1 MKREKISY
9 LKLFLQFLKTGS
21 ISFGGYMM
29 LIAMAQYEFSKRR
42 KYIKKSQ
49 VLDAI
54 TLASFLPGPMAIN
67 VSTYLGF
74 LMKGWKGA
82 ILAFIAVLIPS
93 FIIMVLFTELY
104 FNSKNLPGFQSFF
117 SGVLPVVSA
126 VIISVAYD
134 ISSKVNKHFFSYL
147 LTFLSFILAIVLKG
161 YLSII
166 VPLLLC
172 GLFNVLYY
180 KKEIFSSII
189 KKPTKQYIIRFEGI
203 IVAGIILTLFYL
215 FINNISYNSIN
226 VDLIRVFSNI
236 SLTLFGGGYVFIPVL
251 DKIIVNEIGWLDS
264 QQFIDCIAMG
274 QITPGPILI
283 SATFVGYKMNG
294 IVGAICATLSIFAPS
309 SIIIIFISR
318 FFLYF
323 KNNMFAKKIIQGIK
337 IGIVGLIVYSAIV
350 VILNKENIDSYT
362 ITSFILSVT
371 LLIKTK
377 THPIILILLSG
388 FIGYYLHI

>member
-1 MKREKISY
+1 MKKISY
-9 LKLFLQFLKTGS
+9 LRLFLQFLKTGS

-29 LIAMAQYEFSKRR
+29 LIAMVQYEFSKRR
-42 KYIKKSQ
+42 KFIKKSQ

-74 LMKGWKGA
+74 IMKGWRGA
-82 ILAFIAVLIPS
+82 ILAFIAVLTPS
-93 FIIMVLFTELY
+93 FIIMIIFTELY
-104 FNSKNLPGFQSFF
+104 FSSKNLPGFQSFF

-134 ISSKVNKHFFSYL
+134 ISSKVNKSYFSYL
-147 LTFLSFILAIVLKG
+147 IVALSFFLAVILKG
-161 YLSII
+161 YLAII
-166 VPLLLC
+166 VPLLLS
-172 GLFNVLYY
+172 GLLNVLYF
-180 KKEIFSSII
+180 KKKIFSSII
-189 KKPTKQYIIRFEGI
+189 KRPKKQYIIRFEGI
-203 IVAGIILTLFYL
+203 IVAGIILTLFYI
-215 FINNISYNSIN
+215 FINNVTYDSIN
-226 VDLIRVFSNI
+226 FDLVRVFSNI

-251 DKIIVNEIGWLDS
+251 DKIIVNEIGWLNS

-294 IVGAICATLSIFAPS
+294 ITGALLATFSIFAPS
-309 SIIIIFISR
+309 SVIIIFISR

-337 IGIVGLIVYSAIV
+337 KGIVGLILYSAIIV
-350 VILNKENIDSYT
+350 LLNKGSIDVFT
-362 ITSFILSVT
+362 VIVFISSIMI
-371 LLIKTK
+371 LIKTK
-377 THPIILILLSG
+377 VHPVILILLSG
-388 FIGYYLHI
+388 LAGYFFKI

>member
-1 MKREKISY
+1 MKKISY
-9 LKLFLQFLKTGS
+9 LRLFLQFLKTGS

-29 LIAMAQYEFSKRR
+29 LIAMVQYEFSKRR
-42 KYIKKSQ
+42 KFIKKSQ

-74 LMKGWKGA
+74 IMKGWRGA
-82 ILAFIAVLIPS
+82 ILAFIAVLTPS
-93 FIIMVLFTELY
+93 FIIMIIFTELY
-104 FNSKNLPGFQSFF
+104 FSSKNLPGFQSFF

-134 ISSKVNKHFFSYL
+134 ISSKVNKSFFSYL
-147 LTFLSFILAIVLKG
+147 IVALSFFLAIILKG
-161 YLSII
+161 YLAII
-166 VPLLLC
+166 VPLLLS
-172 GLFNVLYY
+172 GLLNVLYF
-180 KKEIFSSII
+180 KKKIFSSII
-189 KKPTKQYIIRFEGI
+189 KRPKKQYIIRFEGI
-203 IVAGIILTLFYL
+203 IVAGIILTLFYI
-215 FINNISYNSIN
+215 FINNVTYDSIN
-226 VDLIRVFSNI
+226 FDLVRVFSNI

-251 DKIIVNEIGWLDS
+251 DKIIVNEIGWLNS

-294 IVGAICATLSIFAPS
+294 ITGALLATFSIFAPS
-309 SIIIIFISR
+309 SVIIIFISR

-337 IGIVGLIVYSAIV
+337 KGIVGLILYSAIIV
-350 VILNKENIDSYT
+350 LLNKGSIDVFT
-362 ITSFILSVT
+362 VIVFISSIII
-371 LLIKTK
+371 LIKTK
-377 THPIILILLSG
+377 VHPVILILLSG
-388 FIGYYLHI
+388 LAGYFFKI

>member
-9 LKLFLQFLKTGS
+9 LKLFVQFLKTGS

-82 ILAFIAVLIPS
+82 VLAFIAVLLPS
-93 FIIMVLFTELY
+93 FIIMILFTELY
-104 FNSKNLPGFQSFF
+104 FSSKNLPGFQSFF
-117 SGVLPVVSA
+117 TGVLPVVSA

-134 ISSKVNKHFFSYL
+134 ISSKVNKHLFSYL
-147 LTFLSFILAIVLKG
+147 LTFLSFILAVILKG
-161 YLSII
+161 YLAII

-172 GLFNVLYY
+172 GLFNVLYH
-180 KKEIFSSII
+180 KQEIFSSII

-294 IVGAICATLSIFAPS
+294 LVGAFFATLSIFAPS

-337 IGIVGLIVYSAIV
+337 IGIVGLIAYSAIV
-350 VILNKENIDSYT
+350 VILNKGTIDNYT
-362 ITSFILSVT
+362 ITSFILSLI

-377 THPIILILLSG
+377 IHPIILILLSG

>member
-1 MKREKISY
+1 MKKISY
-9 LKLFLQFLKTGS
+9 LRLFLQFLKTGS

-29 LIAMAQYEFSKRR
+29 LIAMVQYEFSKRR
-42 KYIKKSQ
+42 KFIKKSQ

-74 LMKGWKGA
+74 IMKGWRGA
-82 ILAFIAVLIPS
+82 ILAFIAVLTPS
-93 FIIMVLFTELY
+93 FIIMIIFTELY
-104 FNSKNLPGFQSFF
+104 FSSKNLPGFQSFF

-134 ISSKVNKHFFSYL
+134 ISIKVNKSYFSYL
-147 LTFLSFILAIVLKG
+147 IVALSFFLAVILKG
-161 YLSII
+161 YLAII
-166 VPLLLC
+166 VPLLLS
-172 GLFNVLYY
+172 GLLNVLYF
-180 KKEIFSSII
+180 KKKIFSSII
-189 KKPTKQYIIRFEGI
+189 KRPKKQYIIRFEGI
-203 IVAGIILTLFYL
+203 IVAGIILTLFYI
-215 FINNISYNSIN
+215 FINNVSYDSIN
-226 VDLIRVFSNI
+226 LELVRVFSNI

-251 DKIIVNEIGWLDS
+251 DKIIVNEIGWLNS

-294 IVGAICATLSIFAPS
+294 ITGALLATFSIFAPS
-309 SIIIIFISR
+309 SVIIIFISR

-337 IGIVGLIVYSAIV
+337 KGIVGLILYSAIIV
-350 VILNKENIDSYT
+350 LLNKGSIDVFT
-362 ITSFILSVT
+362 VIVFISSIMI
-371 LLIKTK
+371 LIKTK
-377 THPIILILLSG
+377 VHPVILILLSG
-388 FIGYYLHI
+388 LAGYFLKI

>member
-1 MKREKISY
+1 MKKISY
-9 LKLFLQFLKTGS
+9 LRLFLQFLKTGS

-29 LIAMAQYEFSKRR
+29 LIAMVQYEFSKRR
-42 KYIKKSQ
+42 KFIKKSQ

-74 LMKGWKGA
+74 IMKGWRGA
-82 ILAFIAVLIPS
+82 ILAFIAVLTPS
-93 FIIMVLFTELY
+93 FIIMIIFTELY
-104 FNSKNLPGFQSFF
+104 FSSKNLPGFQSFF

-134 ISSKVNKHFFSYL
+134 ISSKVNKSYFSY
-147 LTFLSFILAIVLKG
+147 FIVALSFFLAVILKG
-161 YLSII
+161 YLAII
-166 VPLLLC
+166 VPLLLS
-172 GLFNVLYY
+172 GLLNVLYF
-180 KKEIFSSII
+180 KKKIFSSII
-189 KKPTKQYIIRFEGI
+189 KRPKKQYIIRFEGI
-203 IVAGIILTLFYL
+203 IVAGIILTLFYI
-215 FINNISYNSIN
+215 FINNVTYDSIN
-226 VDLIRVFSNI
+226 FDLVRVFSNI

-251 DKIIVNEIGWLDS
+251 DKIIVNEIGWLNS

-294 IVGAICATLSIFAPS
+294 ITGALLATFSIFAPS
-309 SIIIIFISR
+309 SVIIIFISR

-337 IGIVGLIVYSAIV
+337 KGIVGLILYSAIIV
-350 VILNKENIDSYT
+350 LLNKGSIDVFT
-362 ITSFILSVT
+362 VIVFISSIII
-371 LLIKTK
+371 LIKTK
-377 THPIILILLSG
+377 VHPVILILLSG
-388 FIGYYLHI
+388 LAGYFFKI

>member
-1 MKREKISY
+1 MKKISY
-9 LKLFLQFLKTGS
+9 LRLFLQFLKTGS

-29 LIAMAQYEFSKRR
+29 LIAMVQYEFSKRR
-42 KYIKKSQ
+42 KFIKKSQ

-74 LMKGWKGA
+74 IMKGWRGA
-82 ILAFIAVLIPS
+82 ILAFIAVLMPS
-93 FIIMVLFTELY
+93 FIIMIIFTELY
-104 FNSKNLPGFQSFF
+104 FSSKNLPGFQSFF

-134 ISSKVNKHFFSYL
+134 ISSKVNKSYFSYL
-147 LTFLSFILAIVLKG
+147 IVALSFFLAVILKG
-161 YLSII
+161 YLAII
-166 VPLLLC
+166 VPLLLS
-172 GLFNVLYY
+172 GLLNILYF
-180 KKEIFSSII
+180 KKKIFSSII
-189 KKPTKQYIIRFEGI
+189 KRPEKQYIIRFEGI
-203 IVAGIILTLFYL
+203 IVAGIILTLFYI
-215 FINNISYNSIN
+215 FINNVSYDSIN
-226 VDLIRVFSNI
+226 LDLVRVFSNI

-251 DKIIVNEIGWLDS
+251 DKIIVNEIGWLNS

-294 IVGAICATLSIFAPS
+294 IIGALLATFSIFAPS
-309 SIIIIFISR
+309 SVIIIFISR

-337 IGIVGLIVYSAIV
+337 IGIVGLILYSAIIV
-350 VILNKENIDSYT
+350 LLNKGNIDVFT
-362 ITSFILSVT
+362 VIVFISSIII
-371 LLIKTK
+371 LIKTK
-377 THPIILILLSG
+377 VHPVILILLSG
-388 FIGYYLHI
+388 LAGYFLKI

>member
-1 MKREKISY
+1 MKKISY
-9 LKLFLQFLKTGS
+9 LRLFLQFLKTGS

-29 LIAMAQYEFSKRR
+29 LIAMVQYEFSKRR
-42 KYIKKSQ
+42 KFIKKSQ

-74 LMKGWKGA
+74 IMKGWRGA
-82 ILAFIAVLIPS
+82 ILAFIAVLTPS
-93 FIIMVLFTELY
+93 FIIMIIFTELY
-104 FNSKNLPGFQSFF
+104 FSSKNLPGFQSFF

-134 ISSKVNKHFFSYL
+134 ISTKVNKSYFSYL
-147 LTFLSFILAIVLKG
+147 IVALSFFLAVILKG
-161 YLSII
+161 YLAII
-166 VPLLLC
+166 VPLLLS
-172 GLFNVLYY
+172 GLLNVLYF
-180 KKEIFSSII
+180 KKKIFSSII
-189 KKPTKQYIIRFEGI
+189 KRPKKQYIIRFEGI
-203 IVAGIILTLFYL
+203 IVAGIILTLFYI
-215 FINNISYNSIN
+215 FINNVSYDSIN
-226 VDLIRVFSNI
+226 FDLVRVFSNI

-251 DKIIVNEIGWLDS
+251 DKIIVNEIGWLNS

-294 IVGAICATLSIFAPS
+294 IIGALLATFSIFAPS
-309 SIIIIFISR
+309 SVIIIFISR

-337 IGIVGLIVYSAIV
+337 KGIVGLILYSAIIV
-350 VILNKENIDSYT
+350 LLNKGSIDVFT
-362 ITSFILSVT
+362 VMVFISSIMI
-371 LLIKTK
+371 LIKTK
-377 THPIILILLSG
+377 VHPVILILLSG
-388 FIGYYLHI
+388 LAGYFLKI

>member
-1 MKREKISY
+1 MKKISY
-9 LKLFLQFLKTGS
+9 LRLFLQFLKTGS

-29 LIAMAQYEFSKRR
+29 LIAMVQYEFSKRR
-42 KYIKKSQ
+42 KFIKKSQ

-74 LMKGWKGA
+74 IMKGWRGA
-82 ILAFIAVLIPS
+82 ILAFIAVLTPS
-93 FIIMVLFTELY
+93 FIIMIIFTELY
-104 FNSKNLPGFQSFF
+104 FSSKNLPGFQSFF

-134 ISSKVNKHFFSYL
+134 ISSKVNKSYFSYL
-147 LTFLSFILAIVLKG
+147 IVTLSFFLAVILKG
-161 YLSII
+161 YLAII
-166 VPLLLC
+166 VPLLLS
-172 GLFNVLYY
+172 GLLNILYF
-180 KKEIFSSII
+180 KKKIFSSII
-189 KKPTKQYIIRFEGI
+189 KRPKKQYIIRFEGI
-203 IVAGIILTLFYL
+203 IVAGIILTLFYI
-215 FINNISYNSIN
+215 FINNVTYDSIN
-226 VDLIRVFSNI
+226 FDLVRVFSNI

-251 DKIIVNEIGWLDS
+251 DKIIVNEIGWLNS

-294 IVGAICATLSIFAPS
+294 ITGALLATFSIFAPS
-309 SIIIIFISR
+309 SVIIIFISR

-337 IGIVGLIVYSAIV
+337 KGIVGLILYSAIIV
-350 VILNKENIDSYT
+350 LLNKGSIDVFT
-362 ITSFILSVT
+362 VIVFISSIMI
-371 LLIKTK
+371 LIKTK
-377 THPIILILLSG
+377 VHPVILILLSG
-388 FIGYYLHI
+388 LAGYFFKI

>member
-1 MKREKISY
+1 MKKISY
-9 LKLFLQFLKTGS
+9 LRLFLQFLKTGS

-29 LIAMAQYEFSKRR
+29 LIAMVQYEFSKRR
-42 KYIKKSQ
+42 KFIKKSQ

-74 LMKGWKGA
+74 IMKGWRGA
-82 ILAFIAVLIPS
+82 ILAFIAVLTPS
-93 FIIMVLFTELY
+93 FIIMIIFTELY
-104 FNSKNLPGFQSFF
+104 FSSKNLPGFQSFF

-134 ISSKVNKHFFSYL
+134 ISSKVNKSYFSYL
-147 LTFLSFILAIVLKG
+147 IVALSFFLAVILKG
-161 YLSII
+161 YLAII
-166 VPLLLC
+166 VPLLLS
-172 GLFNVLYY
+172 GLLNVLYF
-180 KKEIFSSII
+180 KKKIFSSII
-189 KKPTKQYIIRFEGI
+189 KRPKKQYIIRFEGI
-203 IVAGIILTLFYL
+203 IVAGIILTLFYI
-215 FINNISYNSIN
+215 FINNVTYDSIN
-226 VDLIRVFSNI
+226 FDLIRVFSNI

-251 DKIIVNEIGWLDS
+251 DKIIVNEIGWLNS

-294 IVGAICATLSIFAPS
+294 ITGALLATFSIFAPS
-309 SIIIIFISR
+309 SVIIIFISR

-337 IGIVGLIVYSAIV
+337 KGIVGLILYSAIIV
-350 VILNKENIDSYT
+350 LLNKGSIDVFT
-362 ITSFILSVT
+362 VIVFISSILI
-371 LLIKTK
+371 LIKTK
-377 THPIILILLSG
+377 VHPVILILLSVLA
-388 FIGYYLHI
+388 GYFLKI

>member
-1 MKREKISY
+1 MKKISY
-9 LKLFLQFLKTGS
+9 LRLFLQFLKTGT

-29 LIAMAQYEFSKRR
+29 LIAMVQYEFSKRR
-42 KYIKKSQ
+42 KFIKKSQ

-74 LMKGWKGA
+74 IMKGWRGA
-82 ILAFIAVLIPS
+82 ILAFIAVLTPS
-93 FIIMVLFTELY
+93 FIIMIIFTELY
-104 FNSKNLPGFQSFF
+104 FSSKNLPGFQSFF

-134 ISSKVNKHFFSYL
+134 MSSKVNKSYFSYL
-147 LTFLSFILAIVLKG
+147 IVALSFFLAIVLTG
-161 YLSII
+161 YLAII
-166 VPLLLC
+166 VPLLLS
-172 GLFNVLYY
+172 GLLNILYF
-180 KKEIFSSII
+180 KKKIFSSII
-189 KKPTKQYIIRFEGI
+189 KRPKKQYIIRFEGI
-203 IVAGIILTLFYL
+203 IVAGIILTLFYI
-215 FINNISYNSIN
+215 FINNLNYDSIN
-226 VDLIRVFSNI
+226 LDLIRVFSNI

-251 DKIIVNEIGWLDS
+251 DKIIVNEIGWLNS

-294 IVGAICATLSIFAPS
+294 IIGALFATFSIFAPS
-309 SIIIIFISR
+309 SVIIIFISR

-337 IGIVGLIVYSAIV
+337 IGIVGLIFYSAIIV
-350 VILNKENIDSYT
+350 LLNKETIDIFT
-362 ITSFILSVT
+362 IIVFFSSIII
-371 LLIKTK
+371 LIKTK
-377 THPIILILLSG
+377 IHPVVLIVISG
-388 FIGYYLHI
+388 LTGYFLKI

>member
-1 MKREKISY
+1 MKKISY
-9 LKLFLQFLKTGS
+9 LRLFLQFLKTGT

-29 LIAMAQYEFSKRR
+29 LIAMVQYEFSKRR
-42 KYIKKSQ
+42 KFIKKSQ

-74 LMKGWKGA
+74 IMKGWRGA
-82 ILAFIAVLIPS
+82 ILAFIAVLTPS
-93 FIIMVLFTELY
+93 FIIMIIFTELY
-104 FNSKNLPGFQSFF
+104 FSSKNLPGFQSFF

-134 ISSKVNKHFFSYL
+134 MSSKVNKSYFSYL
-147 LTFLSFILAIVLKG
+147 IVALSFFLAIILKG
-161 YLSII
+161 YLAII
-166 VPLLLC
+166 VPLLLS
-172 GLFNVLYY
+172 GLLNVLYF
-180 KKEIFSSII
+180 KKKIFSSII
-189 KKPTKQYIIRFEGI
+189 KRPKKQYIIRFEGI
-203 IVAGIILTLFYL
+203 IVAGIILTLFYI
-215 FINNISYNSIN
+215 FINNLNYDSIN
-226 VDLIRVFSNI
+226 LDLIRVFSNI

-251 DKIIVNEIGWLDS
+251 DKIIVNEIGWLNS

-294 IVGAICATLSIFAPS
+294 IIGALFATFSIFAPS
-309 SIIIIFISR
+309 SVIIIFISR

-337 IGIVGLIVYSAIV
+337 IGIVGLIFYSAIIV
-350 VILNKENIDSYT
+350 LLNKETIDIFT
-362 ITSFILSVT
+362 IIVFFSSIII
-371 LLIKTK
+371 LIKTNI
-377 THPIILILLSG
+377 HPVVLIVISG
-388 FIGYYLHI
+388 LTGYFLKI

>member
-1 MKREKISY
+1 MKKISY
-9 LKLFLQFLKTGS
+9 LRLFLQFLKTGS

-29 LIAMAQYEFSKRR
+29 LIAMVQYEFSKRR
-42 KYIKKSQ
+42 KFIKKSQ

-74 LMKGWKGA
+74 IMKGWRGA
-82 ILAFIAVLIPS
+82 ILAFIAVLTPS
-93 FIIMVLFTELY
+93 FIIMIIFTELY
-104 FNSKNLPGFQSFF
+104 FSSKNLPGFQSFF

-134 ISSKVNKHFFSYL
+134 ISSKVNKSYFSYL
-147 LTFLSFILAIVLKG
+147 IVALSFFLAVILKG
-161 YLSII
+161 YLAII
-166 VPLLLC
+166 VPLLLS
-172 GLFNVLYY
+172 GLLNVLYF
-180 KKEIFSSII
+180 KKRIFSSII
-189 KKPTKQYIIRFEGI
+189 KRPKKQYIIRFEGI
-203 IVAGIILTLFYL
+203 IVAGIILTLFYI
-215 FINNISYNSIN
+215 FINNVTYDSIN
-226 VDLIRVFSNI
+226 FDLIRVFSNI

-251 DKIIVNEIGWLDS
+251 DKIIVNEIGWLNS

-294 IVGAICATLSIFAPS
+294 ITGALLATFSIFAPS
-309 SIIIIFISR
+309 SVIIIFISR

-337 IGIVGLIVYSAIV
+337 KGIVGLILYSAIIV
-350 VILNKENIDSYT
+350 LLNKGSIDVFT
-362 ITSFILSVT
+362 VIVFISSIMI
-371 LLIKTK
+371 LIKTK
-377 THPIILILLSG
+377 VHPVILILLSG
-388 FIGYYLHI
+388 LAGYFFKI

>member
-1 MKREKISY
+1 MKKISY
-9 LKLFLQFLKTGS
+9 LRLFLQFLKTGS

-29 LIAMAQYEFSKRR
+29 LIAMVQYEFSKRR
-42 KYIKKSQ
+42 KFIKKSQ

-74 LMKGWKGA
+74 IMKGWRGA
-82 ILAFIAVLIPS
+82 ILAFIAVLTPS
-93 FIIMVLFTELY
+93 FIIMIIFTELY
-104 FNSKNLPGFQSFF
+104 FSSKNLPGFQSFF

-134 ISSKVNKHFFSYL
+134 ISSKVNKSYFSYL
-147 LTFLSFILAIVLKG
+147 IVALSFFLAVILKG
-161 YLSII
+161 YLAII
-166 VPLLLC
+166 VPLLLS
-172 GLFNVLYY
+172 GLLNVLYF
-180 KKEIFSSII
+180 KKKIFSSII
-189 KKPTKQYIIRFEGI
+189 KRPKKQYIIRFEGI
-203 IVAGIILTLFYL
+203 IVAGIILTLFYI
-215 FINNISYNSIN
+215 FINNVSYDSIN
-226 VDLIRVFSNI
+226 LELVRVFSNI

-251 DKIIVNEIGWLDS
+251 DKIIVNEIGWLNS

-294 IVGAICATLSIFAPS
+294 ITGALLATFSIFAPS
-309 SIIIIFISR
+309 SVIIIFISR

-337 IGIVGLIVYSAIV
+337 KGIVGLILYSAIIV
-350 VILNKENIDSYT
+350 LLNKGSIDVFT
-362 ITSFILSVT
+362 VIVFIFSIMI
-371 LLIKTK
+371 LIKTK
-377 THPIILILLSG
+377 VHPVILILLSG
-388 FIGYYLHI
+388 LAGYFFKI

>member
-1 MKREKISY
+1 
-9 LKLFLQFLKTGS
+9 
-21 ISFGGYMM
+21 MM

-82 ILAFIAVLIPS
+82 VLAFIAVLLPS
-93 FIIMVLFTELY
+93 FIIMILFTELY
-104 FNSKNLPGFQSFF
+104 FSSKNLPGFQSFF
-117 SGVLPVVSA
+117 TGVLPVVSA

-134 ISSKVNKHFFSYL
+134 ISSKVNKHLFSYL
-147 LTFLSFILAIVLKG
+147 LTFLSFILAVILKG
-161 YLSII
+161 YLAII

-172 GLFNVLYY
+172 GLFNVLYH
-180 KKEIFSSII
+180 KQEIFSSII
-189 KKPTKQYIIRFEGI
+189 KKPKKHYIIRFEGI
-203 IVAGIILTLFYL
+203 IIAGIVLTLFYL
-215 FINNISYNSIN
+215 LINNISYNSIN
-226 VDLIRVFSNI
+226 LDLIRVFSNI

-294 IVGAICATLSIFAPS
+294 LVGAFFATLSIFAPS

-337 IGIVGLIVYSAIV
+337 IGIVGLIAYSAIV
-350 VILNKENIDSYT
+350 VILNKGTIDNYT
-362 ITSFILSVT
+362 ITSFILSLI

>member
-1 MKREKISY
+1 MKKIRY
-9 LKLFLQFLKTGS
+9 LRLFLQFLKTGS

-29 LIAMAQYEFSKRR
+29 LIAMVQYEFSKRR
-42 KYIKKSQ
+42 KFIKKSQ

-74 LMKGWKGA
+74 IMKGWRGA
-82 ILAFIAVLIPS
+82 ILAFIAVLTPS
-93 FIIMVLFTELY
+93 FIIMIIFTELY
-104 FNSKNLPGFQSFF
+104 FSSKNLPGFQSFF

-134 ISSKVNKHFFSYL
+134 ISSKVNKSFFSYL
-147 LTFLSFILAIVLKG
+147 IVALSFFLAIILKG
-161 YLSII
+161 YLAII
-166 VPLLLC
+166 VPLLLS
-172 GLFNVLYY
+172 GLLNVLYF
-180 KKEIFSSII
+180 KKKIFSSII
-189 KKPTKQYIIRFEGI
+189 KRPKKQYIIRFEGI
-203 IVAGIILTLFYL
+203 IVAGIILTLFYI
-215 FINNISYNSIN
+215 FINNVTYDSIN
-226 VDLIRVFSNI
+226 FDLVRVFSNI

-251 DKIIVNEIGWLDS
+251 DKIIVNEIGWLNS

-294 IVGAICATLSIFAPS
+294 ITGALLATFSIFAPS
-309 SIIIIFISR
+309 SVIIIFISR

-337 IGIVGLIVYSAIV
+337 KGIVGLILYSAIIV
-350 VILNKENIDSYT
+350 LLNKGSIDVFT
-362 ITSFILSVT
+362 VIVFISSIMI
-371 LLIKTK
+371 LIKTK
-377 THPIILILLSG
+377 VHPVILILLSG
-388 FIGYYLHI
+388 LAGYFFKI

>member
-1 MKREKISY
+1 MKKISY
-9 LKLFLQFLKTGS
+9 LRLFLQFLKTGS

-29 LIAMAQYEFSKRR
+29 LIAMVQYEFSKEE
-42 KYIKKSQ
+42 KFIKKSQ

-74 LMKGWKGA
+74 IMKGWRGA
-82 ILAFIAVLIPS
+82 ILAFIAVLTPS
-93 FIIMVLFTELY
+93 FIIMIIFTELY
-104 FNSKNLPGFQSFF
+104 FSSKNLPGFQSFF

-134 ISSKVNKHFFSYL
+134 ISSKVNKSYFSYL
-147 LTFLSFILAIVLKG
+147 IVTLSFFLAVILKG
-161 YLSII
+161 YLAII
-166 VPLLLC
+166 VPLLLS
-172 GLFNVLYY
+172 GLLNVLYF
-180 KKEIFSSII
+180 KKKIFSSII
-189 KKPTKQYIIRFEGI
+189 KRPKKQYIIRFEGI
-203 IVAGIILTLFYL
+203 IVAGIILTLFYI
-215 FINNISYNSIN
+215 FINNVTYDSIN
-226 VDLIRVFSNI
+226 LELVRVFSNI

-251 DKIIVNEIGWLDS
+251 DKIIVNEIGWLNS

-294 IVGAICATLSIFAPS
+294 ITGALLATFSIFAPS
-309 SIIIIFISR
+309 SVIIIFISR

-337 IGIVGLIVYSAIV
+337 KGIVGLILYSAIIV
-350 VILNKENIDSYT
+350 LLNKGSIDVFT
-362 ITSFILSVT
+362 VIVFISSIMI
-371 LLIKTK
+371 LIKTK
-377 THPIILILLSG
+377 VHPVILILLSG
-388 FIGYYLHI
+388 LAGYFFKI

>member
-1 MKREKISY
+1 MKKISY
-9 LKLFLQFLKTGS
+9 LRLFLQFLKTGT

-29 LIAMAQYEFSKRR
+29 LIAMVQYEFSKRR
-42 KYIKKSQ
+42 KFIKKSQ

-74 LMKGWKGA
+74 IMKGWRGA
-82 ILAFIAVLIPS
+82 ILAFIAVLTPS
-93 FIIMVLFTELY
+93 FIIMIIFTELY
-104 FNSKNLPGFQSFF
+104 FSSKNLPGFQSFF

-134 ISSKVNKHFFSYL
+134 MSSKVNKSYFSYL
-147 LTFLSFILAIVLKG
+147 IVALSFFLAVILTG
-161 YLSII
+161 YLAII
-166 VPLLLC
+166 VPLLLS
-172 GLFNVLYY
+172 GLLNILYF
-180 KKEIFSSII
+180 KKKIFSSII
-189 KKPTKQYIIRFEGI
+189 KRPKKQYIIRFEGI
-203 IVAGIILTLFYL
+203 IVAGIILTLFYI
-215 FINNISYNSIN
+215 FINNLNYDSIN
-226 VDLIRVFSNI
+226 LDLIRVFSNI

-251 DKIIVNEIGWLDS
+251 DKIIVNEIGWLNS

-294 IVGAICATLSIFAPS
+294 IIGALFATFSIFAPS
-309 SIIIIFISR
+309 SVIIIFISR

-337 IGIVGLIVYSAIV
+337 IGIVGLIFYSAIIV
-350 VILNKENIDSYT
+350 LLNKETIDIFT
-362 ITSFILSVT
+362 IIVFFSSIII
-371 LLIKTK
+371 LIKTK
-377 THPIILILLSG
+377 IHPVVLIVISG
-388 FIGYYLHI
+388 LTGYFLKI

>member
-1 MKREKISY
+1 MKKISY
-9 LKLFLQFLKTGS
+9 LRLFLQFLKTGS

-29 LIAMAQYEFSKRR
+29 LIAMVQYEFSKRR
-42 KYIKKSQ
+42 KFIKKSQ

-74 LMKGWKGA
+74 IMKGWRGA
-82 ILAFIAVLIPS
+82 ILAFIAVLTPS
-93 FIIMVLFTELY
+93 FIIMIIFTELY
-104 FNSKNLPGFQSFF
+104 FSSKNLPGFQSFF

-134 ISSKVNKHFFSYL
+134 ISTKVNKSYFSYL
-147 LTFLSFILAIVLKG
+147 IVALSFFLAVILKG
-161 YLSII
+161 YLAII
-166 VPLLLC
+166 VPLLLS
-172 GLFNVLYY
+172 GLLNVLYF
-180 KKEIFSSII
+180 KKKIFSSII
-189 KKPTKQYIIRFEGI
+189 KRPKKQYIIRFEGI
-203 IVAGIILTLFYL
+203 IVAGIILTLFYI
-215 FINNISYNSIN
+215 FINNVSYDSIN
-226 VDLIRVFSNI
+226 IELVRVFSNI

-251 DKIIVNEIGWLDS
+251 DKIIVNEIGWLNS

-294 IVGAICATLSIFAPS
+294 IIGALLATFSIFAPS
-309 SIIIIFISR
+309 SVIIIFISR

-337 IGIVGLIVYSAIV
+337 KGIVGLILYSAIIV
-350 VILNKENIDSYT
+350 LLNKGSIDVFT
-362 ITSFILSVT
+362 VMVFISSIMI
-371 LLIKTK
+371 LIKTK
-377 THPIILILLSG
+377 VHPVILILLSG
-388 FIGYYLHI
+388 LAGYFLKI

>member
-1 MKREKISY
+1 MKKISY
-9 LKLFLQFLKTGS
+9 LRLFLQFLKTGT

-29 LIAMAQYEFSKRR
+29 LIAMVQYEFSKRR
-42 KYIKKSQ
+42 KFIKKSQ

-74 LMKGWKGA
+74 IMKGWRGA
-82 ILAFIAVLIPS
+82 ILAFIAVLTPS
-93 FIIMVLFTELY
+93 FVIMIIFTELY
-104 FNSKNLPGFQSFF
+104 FSSKNLPGFQSFF

-134 ISSKVNKHFFSYL
+134 MSSKVNKSYFSYL
-147 LTFLSFILAIVLKG
+147 IVALSFFLAVILTG
-161 YLSII
+161 YLAII
-166 VPLLLC
+166 VPLLLS
-172 GLFNVLYY
+172 GLLNILYF
-180 KKEIFSSII
+180 KKKIFSSII
-189 KKPTKQYIIRFEGI
+189 KRPKKQYIIRVEGI
-203 IVAGIILTLFYL
+203 IVAGIILTLFYI
-215 FINNISYNSIN
+215 FINNLNYDSIN
-226 VDLIRVFSNI
+226 LDLIRVFSNI

-251 DKIIVNEIGWLDS
+251 DKIIVNEIGWLNS

-294 IVGAICATLSIFAPS
+294 IIGALFATFSIFAPS
-309 SIIIIFISR
+309 SVIIIFISR

-337 IGIVGLIVYSAIV
+337 IGIVGLIFYSAIIV
-350 VILNKENIDSYT
+350 LLNKETIDIFT
-362 ITSFILSVT
+362 IIVFFSSIII
-371 LLIKTK
+371 LIKTNI
-377 THPIILILLSG
+377 HPVVLIVISG
-388 FIGYYLHI
+388 LTGYFLKI

>member
-1 MKREKISY
+1 MKKISY
-9 LKLFLQFLKTGS
+9 LRLFLQFLKTGT

-29 LIAMAQYEFSKRR
+29 LIAMVQYEFSKRR
-42 KYIKKSQ
+42 KFIKKSQ

-74 LMKGWKGA
+74 IMKGWRGA
-82 ILAFIAVLIPS
+82 ILAFIAVLTPS
-93 FIIMVLFTELY
+93 FIIMIIFTELY
-104 FNSKNLPGFQSFF
+104 FSSKNLPGFQSFF

-134 ISSKVNKHFFSYL
+134 MSSKVNKSYFSYL
-147 LTFLSFILAIVLKG
+147 IVALSFFLAVVLTG
-161 YLSII
+161 YLAII
-166 VPLLLC
+166 VPLLLS
-172 GLFNVLYY
+172 GLLNILYF
-180 KKEIFSSII
+180 KKKIFSSII
-189 KKPTKQYIIRFEGI
+189 KRPKKQYIIRFEGI
-203 IVAGIILTLFYL
+203 IVAGIILTLFYI
-215 FINNISYNSIN
+215 FINNLNYDSIN
-226 VDLIRVFSNI
+226 LDLIRVFSNI

-251 DKIIVNEIGWLDS
+251 DKIIVNEIGWLNS

-294 IVGAICATLSIFAPS
+294 IIGALFATFSIFAPS
-309 SIIIIFISR
+309 SVIIIFISR

-337 IGIVGLIVYSAIV
+337 IGIVGLIFYSAIIV
-350 VILNKENIDSYT
+350 LLNKETIDIFT
-362 ITSFILSVT
+362 IIVFFSSIII
-371 LLIKTK
+371 LIKTK
-377 THPIILILLSG
+377 IHPVVLIVISG
-388 FIGYYLHI
+388 LAGYFLKI

>member
-1 MKREKISY
+1 MKKISY
-9 LKLFLQFLKTGS
+9 LRLFLQFLKTGS

-29 LIAMAQYEFSKRR
+29 LIAMVQYEFSKRR
-42 KYIKKSQ
+42 KFIKKSQ

-74 LMKGWKGA
+74 IMKGWRGA
-82 ILAFIAVLIPS
+82 ILAFIAVLTPS
-93 FIIMVLFTELY
+93 FIIMIIFTELY
-104 FNSKNLPGFQSFF
+104 FSSKNLPGFQSFF

-134 ISSKVNKHFFSYL
+134 ISSKVNKSYFSYL
-147 LTFLSFILAIVLKG
+147 IVALSFILAVILKG
-161 YLSII
+161 YLAII
-166 VPLLLC
+166 VPLLLS
-172 GLFNVLYY
+172 GLLNVLYF
-180 KKEIFSSII
+180 KKKIFSSII
-189 KKPTKQYIIRFEGI
+189 KRPKKQYIIRFEGI
-203 IVAGIILTLFYL
+203 IVAGIILTLFYI
-215 FINNISYNSIN
+215 FINNVTYDSIN
-226 VDLIRVFSNI
+226 FDLVRVFSNI

-251 DKIIVNEIGWLDS
+251 DKIIVNEIGWLNS

-294 IVGAICATLSIFAPS
+294 ITGALLATFSIFAPS
-309 SIIIIFISR
+309 SVIIIFISR

-337 IGIVGLIVYSAIV
+337 KGIVGLILYSAIIV
-350 VILNKENIDSYT
+350 LLNKGSIDVFT
-362 ITSFILSVT
+362 VIVFISSIMI
-371 LLIKTK
+371 LIKTK
-377 THPIILILLSG
+377 VHPVILILLSG
-388 FIGYYLHI
+388 LAGYFFKI

>member
-1 MKREKISY
+1 MKKISY
-9 LKLFLQFLKTGS
+9 LRLFLQFLKTGS

-29 LIAMAQYEFSKRR
+29 LIAMVQYEFSKRR
-42 KYIKKSQ
+42 KFIKKSQ

-74 LMKGWKGA
+74 IMKGWKGA
-82 ILAFIAVLIPS
+82 ILAFIAVLTPS
-93 FIIMVLFTELY
+93 FIIMIIFTELY
-104 FNSKNLPGFQSFF
+104 FSSKNLPGFQSFF

-134 ISSKVNKHFFSYL
+134 ISSKVNKSYFSYL
-147 LTFLSFILAIVLKG
+147 IVALSFILAVILKG
-161 YLSII
+161 YLAII
-166 VPLLLC
+166 VPLLLS
-172 GLFNVLYY
+172 GLLNVLYF
-180 KKEIFSSII
+180 KKKIFSSII
-189 KKPTKQYIIRFEGI
+189 KRPKKQYIIRFEGI
-203 IVAGIILTLFYL
+203 IVAGIILTLFYI
-215 FINNISYNSIN
+215 FINNVTYDSIN
-226 VDLIRVFSNI
+226 FDLVRVFSNI

-251 DKIIVNEIGWLDS
+251 DKIIVNEIGWLNS

-294 IVGAICATLSIFAPS
+294 ITGALLATFSIFAPS
-309 SIIIIFISR
+309 SVIIIFISR

-337 IGIVGLIVYSAIV
+337 KGIVGLILYSAIIV
-350 VILNKENIDSYT
+350 LLNKGSIDVFT
-362 ITSFILSVT
+362 VIVFISSIMI
-371 LLIKTK
+371 LIKTK
-377 THPIILILLSG
+377 VHPVILSLLSG
-388 FIGYYLHI
+388 LAGYFFKI

>member
-1 MKREKISY
+1 MKKISY
-9 LKLFLQFLKTGS
+9 LRLFLQFLKTGT

-29 LIAMAQYEFSKRR
+29 LIAMVQYEFSKRR
-42 KYIKKSQ
+42 KFIKKSQ

-74 LMKGWKGA
+74 IMKGWRGA
-82 ILAFIAVLIPS
+82 ILAFIAVLTPS
-93 FIIMVLFTELY
+93 FIIMIIFTELY
-104 FNSKNLPGFQSFF
+104 FSSKNLPGFQSFF

-134 ISSKVNKHFFSYL
+134 MSSKVNKSYFSYL
-147 LTFLSFILAIVLKG
+147 IVALSFFLAVVLTG
-161 YLSII
+161 YLAII
-166 VPLLLC
+166 VPLLLS
-172 GLFNVLYY
+172 GLLNILYF
-180 KKEIFSSII
+180 KKKIFSSII
-189 KKPTKQYIIRFEGI
+189 KRPKKQYIIRFEGI
-203 IVAGIILTLFYL
+203 IVAGIILTLFYI
-215 FINNISYNSIN
+215 FINNLNYDSIN
-226 VDLIRVFSNI
+226 LDLIRVFSNI

-251 DKIIVNEIGWLDS
+251 DKIIVNEIGWLNS

-294 IVGAICATLSIFAPS
+294 IVGALFATFSIFAPS
-309 SIIIIFISR
+309 SVIIIFISR

-337 IGIVGLIVYSAIV
+337 IGIVGLIFYSAIIV
-350 VILNKENIDSYT
+350 LLNKETIDIFT
-362 ITSFILSVT
+362 IIVFFSSIII
-371 LLIKTK
+371 LIKTK
-377 THPIILILLSG
+377 IHPVVLIVISG
-388 FIGYYLHI
+388 LAGYFLKI

>member
-1 MKREKISY
+1 MKKISY
-9 LKLFLQFLKTGS
+9 LRLFLQFLKTGS

-29 LIAMAQYEFSKRR
+29 LIAMVQYEFSKRR
-42 KYIKKSQ
+42 KFIKKSQ

-74 LMKGWKGA
+74 IMKGWRGA
-82 ILAFIAVLIPS
+82 ILAFIAVLTPS
-93 FIIMVLFTELY
+93 FIIMIIFTELY
-104 FNSKNLPGFQSFF
+104 FSSKNLPGFQSFF

-134 ISSKVNKHFFSYL
+134 ISSKVNKSYFSYL
-147 LTFLSFILAIVLKG
+147 IVALSFFLAIILKG
-161 YLSII
+161 YLAII
-166 VPLLLC
+166 VPLLLS
-172 GLFNVLYY
+172 GLLNVLYF
-180 KKEIFSSII
+180 KKKIFSSII
-189 KKPTKQYIIRFEGI
+189 KRPKKQYIIRFEGI
-203 IVAGIILTLFYL
+203 IVAGIILTLFYI
-215 FINNISYNSIN
+215 FINNVTYDSIN
-226 VDLIRVFSNI
+226 FDLIRVFSNI

-251 DKIIVNEIGWLDS
+251 DKIIVNEIGWLNS

-294 IVGAICATLSIFAPS
+294 ITGALLATFSIFAPS
-309 SIIIIFISR
+309 SVIIIFISR

-337 IGIVGLIVYSAIV
+337 KGIVGLILYSAIIV
-350 VILNKENIDSYT
+350 LLNKGSIDVFT
-362 ITSFILSVT
+362 VIVFISSIMI
-371 LLIKTK
+371 LIKTK
-377 THPIILILLSG
+377 VHPVILILLSG
-388 FIGYYLHI
+388 LAGYFFKI

>member
-1 MKREKISY
+1 MKKISY
-9 LKLFLQFLKTGS
+9 LRLFLQFLKTGT

-29 LIAMAQYEFSKRR
+29 LIAMVQYEFSKRR
-42 KYIKKSQ
+42 KFIKKSQ

-74 LMKGWKGA
+74 IMKGWRGA
-82 ILAFIAVLIPS
+82 ILAFIAVLTPS
-93 FIIMVLFTELY
+93 FIIMIIFTELY
-104 FNSKNLPGFQSFF
+104 FSSKNLPGFQSFF

-134 ISSKVNKHFFSYL
+134 MSSKVNKSYFSYL
-147 LTFLSFILAIVLKG
+147 IVALSFFLAVILTG
-161 YLSII
+161 YLAII
-166 VPLLLC
+166 VPLLLS
-172 GLFNVLYY
+172 GLLNILYF
-180 KKEIFSSII
+180 KKKIFSSII
-189 KKPTKQYIIRFEGI
+189 KRPKKQYIIRFEGI
-203 IVAGIILTLFYL
+203 IVAGIILTLFYI
-215 FINNISYNSIN
+215 FINNLNYDSIN
-226 VDLIRVFSNI
+226 LDLIRVFSNI

-251 DKIIVNEIGWLDS
+251 DKIIVNEIGWLNS

-294 IVGAICATLSIFAPS
+294 IIGALFATFSIFAPS
-309 SIIIIFISR
+309 SVIIIFISR

-337 IGIVGLIVYSAIV
+337 IGIVGLIFYSAIIV
-350 VILNKENIDSYT
+350 LLNKETIDIFT
-362 ITSFILSVT
+362 IIVFFSSIII
-371 LLIKTK
+371 LIKTK
-377 THPIILILLSG
+377 IHPVILIFISG
-388 FIGYYLHI
+388 LTGYFLKI

>member
-1 MKREKISY
+1 MKKISY
-9 LKLFLQFLKTGS
+9 LRLFLQFLKTGS

-29 LIAMAQYEFSKRR
+29 LIAMVQYEFSKRR
-42 KYIKKSQ
+42 KFIKKSQ

-74 LMKGWKGA
+74 IMKGWRGA
-82 ILAFIAVLIPS
+82 KLAFIAVLTPS
-93 FIIMVLFTELY
+93 FIIMIIFTELY
-104 FNSKNLPGFQSFF
+104 FSSKNLPGFQSFF

-134 ISSKVNKHFFSYL
+134 MSSEVNKSYFSY
-147 LTFLSFILAIVLKG
+147 FIVALSFFLAVILKG
-161 YLSII
+161 YLAII
-166 VPLLLC
+166 VPLLLS
-172 GLFNVLYY
+172 GLLNVLYF
-180 KKEIFSSII
+180 KKKIFSSII
-189 KKPTKQYIIRFEGI
+189 KRPKKQYIIRFEGI
-203 IVAGIILTLFYL
+203 IVAGIILTLFYI
-215 FINNISYNSIN
+215 FINNVTYDSIN
-226 VDLIRVFSNI
+226 FDLIRVFSNI

-251 DKIIVNEIGWLDS
+251 DKIIVNEIGWLNS

-294 IVGAICATLSIFAPS
+294 ITGALLATFSIFAPS
-309 SIIIIFISR
+309 SVIIIFISR

-337 IGIVGLIVYSAIV
+337 KGIVGLILYSAIIV
-350 VILNKENIDSYT
+350 LLNKGSIDVFT
-362 ITSFILSVT
+362 VIVFISSIMI
-371 LLIKTK
+371 LIKTK
-377 THPIILILLSG
+377 VHPVILILLSG
-388 FIGYYLHI
+388 LAGYFFKI

>member
-1 MKREKISY
+1 MKKISY
-9 LKLFLQFLKTGS
+9 LRLFLQFLKTGS

-29 LIAMAQYEFSKRR
+29 LIAMVQYEFSKRR
-42 KYIKKSQ
+42 KFIKKSQ

-74 LMKGWKGA
+74 IMKGWRGA
-82 ILAFIAVLIPS
+82 ILAFIAVLTPS
-93 FIIMVLFTELY
+93 FIIMIIFTELY
-104 FNSKNLPGFQSFF
+104 FSSKNLPGFQSFF

-134 ISSKVNKHFFSYL
+134 ISSKVNKSYFSYL
-147 LTFLSFILAIVLKG
+147 IVALSFFLAVILKG
-161 YLSII
+161 YLAII
-166 VPLLLC
+166 VPLLLS
-172 GLFNVLYY
+172 GLLNVLYF
-180 KKEIFSSII
+180 KKRIFSSII
-189 KKPTKQYIIRFEGI
+189 KRPKKQYIIRFEGI
-203 IVAGIILTLFYL
+203 IVAGIILTLFYI
-215 FINNISYNSIN
+215 FINNVTYDSIN
-226 VDLIRVFSNI
+226 FDLIRVFSNI

-251 DKIIVNEIGWLDS
+251 DKIIVNEIGWLNS

-294 IVGAICATLSIFAPS
+294 ISGALLATFSIFAPS
-309 SIIIIFISR
+309 SVIIIFISR

-337 IGIVGLIVYSAIV
+337 KGIVGLILYSAIIV
-350 VILNKENIDSYT
+350 LLNKGSIDVFT
-362 ITSFILSVT
+362 VIVFISSIMI
-371 LLIKTK
+371 LIKTK
-377 THPIILILLSG
+377 VHPVILILLSG
-388 FIGYYLHI
+388 LAGYFFKI

>member
-1 MKREKISY
+1 MKKISY
-9 LKLFLQFLKTGS
+9 LRLFLQFLKTGT

-29 LIAMAQYEFSKRR
+29 LIAMVQYEFSKRR
-42 KYIKKSQ
+42 KFIKKSQ

-74 LMKGWKGA
+74 IMKGWRGA
-82 ILAFIAVLIPS
+82 ILAFIAVLTPS
-93 FIIMVLFTELY
+93 FIIMIIFTELY
-104 FNSKNLPGFQSFF
+104 FSSKNLPGFQSFF

-134 ISSKVNKHFFSYL
+134 MSSKVNKSYFSYL
-147 LTFLSFILAIVLKG
+147 IVALSFFLAVILKG
-161 YLSII
+161 YLAII
-166 VPLLLC
+166 VPLLLS
-172 GLFNVLYY
+172 GLLNILYF
-180 KKEIFSSII
+180 KKKIFSSII
-189 KKPTKQYIIRFEGI
+189 KRPKKQYIIRFEGI
-203 IVAGIILTLFYL
+203 IVAGIILTLFYI
-215 FINNISYNSIN
+215 FINNLNYDSIN
-226 VDLIRVFSNI
+226 LDLIRVFSNI

-251 DKIIVNEIGWLDS
+251 DKIIVNEIGWLNS

-294 IVGAICATLSIFAPS
+294 IIGALFATFSIFAPS
-309 SIIIIFISR
+309 SVIIIFISR

-337 IGIVGLIVYSAIV
+337 IGIVGLIFYSAIIV
-350 VILNKENIDSYT
+350 LLNKETIDIFT
-362 ITSFILSVT
+362 IIVFFSSIII
-371 LLIKTK
+371 LIKTK
-377 THPIILILLSG
+377 IHPVVLIVISG
-388 FIGYYLHI
+388 LAGYFLKI

>member
-1 MKREKISY
+1 MKKISY
-9 LKLFLQFLKTGS
+9 LRLFLQFLKTGS

-29 LIAMAQYEFSKRR
+29 LIAMVQYEFSKRR
-42 KYIKKSQ
+42 KFIKKSQ

-74 LMKGWKGA
+74 IMKGWRGA
-82 ILAFIAVLIPS
+82 ILAFIAVLTPS
-93 FIIMVLFTELY
+93 FIIMIIFTELY
-104 FNSKNLPGFQSFF
+104 FSSKNLPGFQSFF

-134 ISSKVNKHFFSYL
+134 ISSKVNKSYFSYL
-147 LTFLSFILAIVLKG
+147 VVTLSFFLAVILKG
-161 YLSII
+161 YLAII
-166 VPLLLC
+166 VPLLLS
-172 GLFNVLYY
+172 GLLNVLYF
-180 KKEIFSSII
+180 KKKIFSSII
-189 KKPTKQYIIRFEGI
+189 KRPKKQYIIRFEGI
-203 IVAGIILTLFYL
+203 IVAGIILTLFYI
-215 FINNISYNSIN
+215 FINNVTYDSIN
-226 VDLIRVFSNI
+226 FDLVRVFSNI

-251 DKIIVNEIGWLDS
+251 DKIIVNEIGWLNS

-294 IVGAICATLSIFAPS
+294 IIGALLATFSIFAPS
-309 SIIIIFISR
+309 SVIIIFISR

-337 IGIVGLIVYSAIV
+337 KGIVGLILYSAIIV
-350 VILNKENIDSYT
+350 LLNKGSIDVFT
-362 ITSFILSVT
+362 VIVFISSIMI
-371 LLIKTK
+371 LIKTK
-377 THPIILILLSG
+377 VHPVILILLSG
-388 FIGYYLHI
+388 LAGYFFKI